1 MDNKELKFDEL
12 YEKMKDKLVKNGLN
26 YNQIQSKAVKV
37 TLKTL
42 YDEPDSYNSFVEREV
57 IDELEEEKKSLKGEI
72 YKLKR
77 EASDLQE
84 KYHDIMK
91 NVKELDKMGINAR
104 DEKDGENINYLVAFY
119 KELKNM
125 ESPEMRDKFKTAQLY
140 FNTVKEEL
148 RTNKKVDEFDLST
161 FMVTLASL
169 LGGIELKNLNTL
181 RYVPKNEGY
190 YY

>member
-1 MDNKELKFDEL
+1 M
-12 YEKMKDKLVKNGLN
+12 MK
-26 YNQIQSKAVKV
+26 
-37 TLKTL
+37 
-42 YDEPDSYNSFVEREV
+42 
-57 IDELEEEKKSLKGEI
+57 
-72 YKLKR
+72 
-77 EASDLQE
+77 
-84 KYHDIMK
+84 
-91 NVKELDKMGINAR
+91 
-104 DEKDGENINYLVAFY
+104 KDGENINYLVAFY

-125 ESPEMRDKFKTAQLY
+125 ESPEMRDKFRTAQLY

-181 RYVPKNEGY
+181 KYVPKNEGY